1 MSILK
6 NKRILVI
13 GAGGLL
19 GRSLVSG
26 VVSAKGKVI
35 AVDSNA
41 ESMRNGLEL
50 PKNIKRNIEFL
61 VLDITNEEAMSNFFT
76 SSLELDGA
84 INAAYPRNQSYGA
97 GFYDVSLESFNEN
110 LALQLGSTFL
120 LTQQCASYFNLHKR
134 PFSLVNL
141 ASIYGSVAPRF
152 DIYEGTA
159 MTMPV
164 EYAAIK
170 SATIHL
176 SKYVARVV
184 GDINFRI
191 NCLSPGGVLN
201 AQDGNFVESYSK
213 YSMSKTMLAPDDIVS
228 TALFLLSDLA
238 KHITGQNLIVD
249 DGWHL

>member
-6 NKRILVI
+6 NKRILI
-13 GAGGLL
+13 TGAGGLL

-26 VVSAKGKVI
+26 VVSAKGSVV
-35 AVDSNA
+35 AVDTDV

-50 PKNIKRNIEFL
+50 PKNVRRNVEFL
-61 VLDITNEEAMSNFFT
+61 VLDVTNEKDMAEFFRSNIT
-76 SSLELDGA
+76 LDGA
-84 INAAYPRNQSYGA
+84 INAAYPRNKSYGA

-120 LTQQCASYFNLHKR
+120 LTQQCAAYFNVHKQ

-152 DIYEGTA
+152 EIYEGTA
-159 MTMPV
+159 MTTPV

-176 SKYVARVV
+176 SKYVARFV
-184 GDINFRI
+184 GDISFRI
-191 NCLSPGGVLN
+191 NCVSPGGVLD
-201 AQDGNFVESYSK
+201 AQDSTFVESYSK
-213 YSMSKTMLAPDDIVS
+213 YSISKKMLAPDDIVS
-228 TALFLLSDLA
+228 AALFLLSDLA